1 VATCTICG
9 ETNLDSA
16 RYCSSC
22 GAEIRP
28 DEERRED
35 REEREERRVVTVL
48 FCDLVDS
55 TARFHLADP
64 EDVRATLA
72 AYLPRV
78 QREIERFGGTVE
90 KFVGDAVL
98 AVYGVPSVHE
108 DDAQRAL
115 YSALRI
121 LPVIE
126 EMNEEAQIPMAVR
139 LGVETGEAVV
149 DLGGV
154 ATRQGMV
161 FGDVVNTASRLQ
173 SAAPT
178 GGILVGERTYR
189 LTSSVFD
196 FEPMEPVR
204 VKGKADPLPV
214 WIAKGARSRFGTDL
228 QRPVSTPWVDRD
240 DELELLKRTFAR
252 AVREPS
258 VQLVTLMGEPGVGK
272 SRLVTEFFVYA
283 DDLPETTSWR
293 QGRCLP
299 YGEGVT
305 FWGLGEIVKAQAG
318 ILGSDGAREADE
330 KLAAAVSAVVPDPA
344 EQGWVHARLAP
355 LIGLADANPEGIERG
370 EAFSA
375 WRRFIEAIA
384 SMRPLVLVLEDVHWA
399 DAALLAFIEHVVEWS
414 SGAPILVICTAR
426 PELFD
431 REPGWGGGKRN
442 WSTISLAPLDDGDTQ
457 QLISGLLP
465 AEASPDLVEMVIERA
480 GGNPLFAEELSR
492 MLGEQP
498 SLGPEIARG
507 TEPPRTPEGLYA
519 IIAARLDTLPVPERS
534 LIQDASV
541 VGKVFWAG
549 VLSSMGG
556 VDRASVDS
564 ALHQLAR
571 KEIVRPSKVSSIE
584 AEVEF
589 SFWHGLIRDVA
600 YGQIPRRRRAA
611 KHVAAAAWIEEIAG
625 ERVSDQ
631 AELLAY
637 HYGEALE
644 LSRSAGV
651 TDEAASLQDKTRRY
665 WVLAGE
671 RAMKLD
677 VARAAEC
684 FGRALSLV
692 PATHPDRASILARM
706 AAASFDAGKY
716 REAER
721 TYEQA
726 LELFREAG
734 DQLSVGT
741 CLDRLATVL
750 WDEGDPAGCR
760 ARLDEALEILE
771 ELPHGTE
778 LADCY
783 ATLASERTVS
793 GHLEEAIA
801 WAERSLDLSSRLGAE
816 HLRPRALSYRGVA
829 RCFRGDL
836 DGVEDLED
844 ALRIAGSLGLA
855 RESVMPL
862 LILAEIAWATRGP
875 SSAIETAGR
884 AEHLANQRGLG
895 EIEIASRTTRLGP
908 LFDLGRWD
916 ELLDLAGDVIEWSA
930 GTGARYEVVS
940 AQPWAAQV
948 LQLRGRLEEASVAA
962 AHFIKPA
969 REVGDPQVLFPAAV
983 AAGWI
988 ALAEG
993 RTDEAAHLIEEV
1005 DRAADVS
1012 AWYREHFLADLVR
1025 LCSGIGNLA
1034 AAERL
1039 VGLANAFTE
1048 RHRLSLATARAV
1060 LHEAKGE
1067 LGPATETYLESAQ
1080 GWASYG
1086 HVVEA
1091 ARAWLGAGRCLAMT
1105 HTAEAAPHLERARE
1119 AFSHLGAVGLLADA
1133 EHELRAIGKLD

>member
-1 VATCTICG
+1 VATCGNCG
-9 ETNLDSA
+9 EENLASA
-16 RYCSSC
+16 RFCSAC
-22 GAEIRP
+22 GAEFGL
-28 DEERRED
+28 DASLGEA
-35 REEREERRVVTVL
+35 EERRVVTVL

-64 EDVRATLA
+64 EDVRETLA
-72 AYLPRV
+72 GYLPRV

-98 AVYGVPSVHE
+98 AVYGVPTVHE

-115 YSALRI
+115 FSALRI

-126 EMNEEAQIPMAVR
+126 EMNEGAEIPLAVR
-139 LGVETGEAVV
+139 IGVETGEAVV
-149 DLGGV
+149 DLRGGS
-154 ATRQGMV
+154 TRQGIV

-173 SAAPT
+173 GAAPT

-189 LTSSVFD
+189 LTASMFD
-196 FEPMEPVR
+196 LEPLEQVR

-214 WIAKGARSRFGTDL
+214 WLVKGARSRFGADL
-228 QRPVSTPWVDRD
+228 GRSVSTPWVDRE
-240 DELELLKRTFAR
+240 DELELLKRIFAR
-252 AVREPS
+252 SAREPS

-272 SRLVTEFFVYA
+272 SRLVSEFFAYI

-318 ILGSDGAREADE
+318 ILGSDGAKEADG
-330 KLAAAVSAVVPDPA
+330 KLAAAVSAVVRDPA

-370 EAFSA
+370 EAFSG
-375 WRRFIEAIA
+375 WRRFLEGIA
-384 SMRPLVLVLEDVHWA
+384 AVRPLVLVLEDVHWG
-399 DAALLAFIEHVVEWS
+399 DPALLAFVEHLVEWS
-414 SGAPILVICTAR
+414 TGVPILVICTAR

-431 REPGWGGGKRN
+431 REPSWGGGKRN
-442 WSTISLAPLDDGDTQ
+442 WSTISLAPLSDGDTE
-457 QLISGLLP
+457 QLAAAILP
-465 AEASPDLVEMVIERA
+465 AGSSSDLRHLVVERA

-492 MLGEQP
+492 MLGEQ
-498 SLGPEIARG
+498 SAI
-507 TEPPRTPEGLYA
+507 EPGLSPGSAQAPEGLYA
-519 IIAARLDTLPVPERS
+519 IIAARLDTLPGHERT
-534 LIQDASV
+534 LVQDASV

-549 VLSSMGG
+549 AL
-556 VDRASVDS
+556 ASIGDAEPDAVDS

-571 KEIVRPSKVSSIE
+571 KEIVRPSKVSSIGG
-584 AEVEF
+584 EVEF

-611 KHVAAAAWIEEIAG
+611 KHVAAAAWIERVAG

-631 AELLAY
+631 AELLAH

-644 LSRSAGV
+644 LSRSAGA
-651 TDEAASLQDKTRRY
+651 TDHVATLGDTTRRY

-677 VARAAEC
+677 VVQAAEC
-684 FGRALSLV
+684 FDRALALAPSS
-692 PATHPDRASILARM
+692 HPDRAGILARR
-706 AAASFDAGKY
+706 AAASFDAGRY

-726 LELFREAG
+726 LVLFREGG
-734 DQLSVGT
+734 DLLAVGT

-750 WDEGDPAGCR
+750 WEEGDPVGCR
-760 ARLDEALEILE
+760 SRLNEALEILE
-771 ELPHGTE
+771 GQPHGTE

-801 WAERSLDLSSRLGAE
+801 WAERSLELSAQFGAE

-829 RCFRGDL
+829 RSYRGDL
-836 DGVEDLED
+836 AGVEDLED
-844 ALRIAGSLGLA
+844 ALGIAERLGLA

-862 LILAEIAWATRGP
+862 LILAEIVWSTESPERAL
-875 SSAIETAGR
+875 ETAGR
-884 AEHLANQRGLG
+884 AEELASRRGLG
-895 EIEIASRTTRLGP
+895 EIAIASRTTRLGP

-916 ELLDLAGDVIEWSA
+916 ELLELAGDVIEWSA
-930 GTGARYEVVS
+930 GTGAGYEVVS
-940 AQPWAAQV
+940 AQPWEAQV
-948 LQLRGRLEEASVAA
+948 LQLRGRLNEASAA
-962 AHFIKPA
+962 AALFLKPA
-969 REVGDPQVLFPAAV
+969 REVGDPQVLIPAAV
-983 AAGWI
+983 AAGSI

-993 RTDEAAHLIEEV
+993 KTEEAARLIEEV
-1005 DRAADVS
+1005 HRAADVS

-1025 LCSGIGNLA
+1025 LCTGTGDVA

-1039 VGLANAFTE
+1039 VGMANAFTI
-1048 RHRLSLATARAV
+1048 RQRLALATARAI
-1060 LHEAKGE
+1060 LHEAKDE
-1067 LGPATETYLESAQ
+1067 LRPAAATYLEAAD
-1080 GWASYG
+1080 GWTSYG
-1086 HVVEA
+1086 HVLEA
-1091 ARAWLGAGRCLAMT
+1091 ARASLGAGRCLARADDGEPAG
-1105 HTAEAAPHLERARE
+1105 HLAAAKD
-1119 AFSHLGAVGLLADA
+1119 AFASLGAMGLLAEA
-1133 EHELRAIGKLD
+1133 EAELRAFR

>member
-1 VATCTICG
+1 MVTCSICG
-9 ETNLDSA
+9 ESNLDSA

-22 GAEIRP
+22 GAQLGHE
-28 DEERRED
+28 DDRRED
-35 REEREERRVVTVL
+35 REERRVVTVL

-72 AYLPRV
+72 AFLPRV

-98 AVYGVPSVHE
+98 AIYGVPAVHE

-115 YSALRI
+115 FSALRI
-121 LPVIE
+121 LPAVE
-126 EMNEEAQIPMAVR
+126 EMNEGAQIPLAVR
-139 LGVETGEAVV
+139 IGIETGEAVV
-149 DLGGV
+149 DLGAGS
-154 ATRQGMV
+154 TRQGMV
-161 FGDVVNTASRLQ
+161 FGDVVNTASRIQ
-173 SAAPT
+173 GTAPT
-178 GGILVGERTYR
+178 GGILVGEGTYR

-196 FEPMEPVR
+196 FESMGPVR
-204 VKGKADPLPV
+204 VKGKADPLSV
-214 WIAKGARSRFGTDL
+214 WIAKGARSRFGADL
-228 QRPVSTPWVDRD
+228 GRSAATPWVDRD

-272 SRLVTEFFVYA
+272 SRLASEFFAYI

-330 KLAAAVSAVVPDPA
+330 KLAAAVSAVVQDPA
-344 EQGWVHARLAP
+344 EQGWIHARLAP
-355 LIGLADANPEGIERG
+355 LIGLADTNPEGIERG

-375 WRRFIEAIA
+375 WRRFVEAIA
-384 SMRPLVLVLEDVHWA
+384 SVRPLILVLEDVHWA

-414 SGAPILVICTAR
+414 SGVPILVICTAR

-442 WSTISLAPLDDGDTQ
+442 WSTISLAPLDDGDTE

-465 AEASPDLVEMVIERA
+465 AGASPDVARMVIARA

-492 MLGEQP
+492 MLGEQQD
-498 SLGPEIARG
+498 LGPEVSSR
-507 TEPPRTPEGLYA
+507 TKLPRTPEGLYA
-519 IIAARLDTLPVPERS
+519 IIAARLDTLSSSERS
-534 LIQDASV
+534 LLQDASV
-541 VGKVFWAG
+541 LGKVFWAG
-549 VLSSMGG
+549 ALASMGG
-556 VDRASVDS
+556 VDRASIDS
-564 ALHQLAR
+564 ALHHLAR
-571 KEIVRPSKVSSIE
+571 REIVRPSRVASIE

-611 KHVAAAAWIEEIAG
+611 KHVAAAAWIEGIAG

-651 TDEAASLQDKTRRY
+651 TDEVASLEDTTRRY

-684 FGRALSLV
+684 FDRALSLA
-692 PATHPDRASILARM
+692 PADHPDRAGILVWTG
-706 AAASFDAGKY
+706 AAAFDAGRY

-734 DQLSVGT
+734 DRLSEGI

-750 WDEGDPAGCR
+750 WEEGDAAGCR
-760 ARLDEALEILE
+760 ARLGEALTILE
-771 ELPHGTE
+771 ELPHGAE
-778 LADCY
+778 LADSY
-783 ATLASERTVS
+783 ATMASERTVS

-801 WAERSLDLSSRLGAE
+801 WSERSLDLSSQVGAE

-829 RCFRGDL
+829 RSFRGDL
-836 DGVEDLED
+836 DGVADLED
-844 ALRIAGSLGLA
+844 ALRIAERLGLA

-862 LILAEIAWATRGP
+862 LILAEIAWSTRGP
-875 SSAIETAGR
+875 TSALETAGR
-884 AEHLANQRGLG
+884 AELLASQRGLG
-895 EIEIASRTTRLGP
+895 EIAMASRTTRLGP

-930 GTGARYEVVS
+930 GTGAGYEAVS

-948 LQLRGRLEEASVAA
+948 LQLRGRLEEASTAA
-962 AHFIKPA
+962 AHFMKPA
-969 REVGDPQVLFPAAV
+969 REVADPQVLIPAAV

-993 RTDEAAHLIEEV
+993 RTDEAAHLIEEIE
-1005 DRAADVS
+1005 RAADLS

-1025 LCSGIGNLA
+1025 LCAGIGNLE

-1039 VGLANAFTE
+1039 VGMANAFTD

-1060 LHEAKGE
+1060 LHEAKGD
-1067 LGPATETYLESAQ
+1067 LDLATETYLDAAQ
-1080 GWASYG
+1080 GWTSYG
-1086 HVVEA
+1086 HVLEA
-1091 ARAWLGAGRCLAMT
+1091 AKAWLGAGRCLAT
-1105 HTAEAAPHLERARE
+1105 TREEGAAPLLERARE
-1119 AFSHLGAVGLLADA
+1119 AFGDVGAVGLLADA
-1133 EHELRAIGKLD
+1133 EHELRTVGKRP

>member
-1 VATCTICG
+1 MATCAICG
-9 ETNLDSA
+9 EANPDSA
-16 RYCSSC
+16 SYCSSC
-22 GAEIRP
+22 GAELRP
-28 DEERRED
+28 HVDRRGD
-35 REEREERRVVTVL
+35 REERRVVTIL

-55 TARFHLADP
+55 TKRFHLADP

-72 AYLPRV
+72 DFLPRV

-108 DDAQRAL
+108 DDAERAL
-115 YSALRI
+115 FSALRI
-121 LPVIE
+121 LPVVE
-126 EMNEEAQIPMAVR
+126 QMNEESEIPVAVR
-139 LGVETGEAVV
+139 LGIETGEAIV
-149 DLGGV
+149 DLGAGT
-154 ATRQGMV
+154 TRQGMV

-173 SAAPT
+173 TAAPT

-196 FEPMEPVR
+196 FESMGPVQ

-214 WIAKGARSRFGTDL
+214 WLAKGARSRFGTDL
-228 QRPVSTPWVDRD
+228 GRPVSTPWVDRD

-272 SRLVTEFFVYA
+272 SRLAAEFFAYV

-330 KLAAAVSAVVPDPA
+330 KLDAAVSAVVQDPA
-344 EQGWVHARLAP
+344 EQEWVHARLAP

-384 SMRPLVLVLEDVHWA
+384 SVRPLVLVLEDVHWA

-414 SGAPILVICTAR
+414 SGVSILVICTAR

-442 WSTISLAPLDDGDTQ
+442 WSTISLAPLADGDTR

-465 AEASPDLVEMVIERA
+465 AEASEDLAQVVIERA

-492 MLGEQP
+492 MLGEQHR
-498 SLGPEIARG
+498 LG
-507 TEPPRTPEGLYA
+507 TEVPDEAETPRTPESLHA
-519 IIAARLDTLPVPERS
+519 IIAARLDTLQATERS

-541 VGKVFWAG
+541 VGRVFWAG
-549 VLSSMGG
+549 ALSSMGG

-564 ALHQLAR
+564 ALHQLVR
-571 KEIVRPSKVSSIE
+571 KEIVRPLKVSSIE
-584 AEVEF
+584 AEVEY

-611 KHVAAAAWIEEIAG
+611 KHVAAAEWIESIAG

-631 AELLAY
+631 AELLVY

-644 LSRSAGV
+644 LSRSAGL
-651 TDEAASLQDKTRRY
+651 TDEVSSLEDTTRRH
-665 WVLAGE
+665 WVLAGD

-677 VARAAEC
+677 VARASEC
-684 FGRALSLV
+684 FARALSLA
-692 PATHPDRASILARM
+692 PSEHPDRADILARM
-706 AAASFDAGKY
+706 GSASFDAGRY

-726 LELFREAG
+726 LALFREAG

-750 WDEGDPAGCR
+750 WDQGDPAGCR
-760 ARLDEALEILE
+760 ARLAEALTILE
-771 ELPHGTE
+771 DLPHGTE
-778 LADCY
+778 LADSY

-793 GHLEEAIA
+793 GHLDEAIV
-801 WAERSLDLSSRLGAE
+801 WAERSLDLSTQLKAE

-829 RCFRGDL
+829 RCYTGDL
-836 DGVEDLED
+836 GGVEDLED
-844 ALRIAGSLGLA
+844 ALRIAEGLGLA

-862 LILAEIAWATRGP
+862 LILAEIGWATSGP
-875 SSAIETAGR
+875 TSALETAGR
-884 AEHLANQRGLG
+884 AQHLADQRGLG
-895 EIEIASRTTRLGP
+895 EMEIASRTTRLGP

-916 ELLDLAGDVIEWSA
+916 ELLVLAGDVIEWST
-930 GTGARYEVVS
+930 GTGGTYEIVS
-940 AQPWAAQV
+940 AQPWVAQV
-948 LQLRGRLEEASVAA
+948 LLLRGRLEEASTAV
-962 AHFIKPA
+962 AHFMKRA
-969 REVGDPQVLFPAAV
+969 REVGDPQVLVPAAV
-983 AAGWI
+983 AAGWV

-993 RTDEAAHLIEEV
+993 RTEEVAQLIEEV
-1005 DRAADVS
+1005 DRAADVT

-1025 LCSGIGNLA
+1025 VCAGIGNLA

-1039 VGLANAFTE
+1039 VGTANAFTA

-1067 LGPATETYLESAQ
+1067 SGPATDTYLEAAE
-1080 GWASYG
+1080 GWTSYG
-1086 HVVEA
+1086 HVLEA
-1091 ARAWLGAGRCLAMT
+1091 ARARLGAGRCLAERSA
-1105 HTAEAAPHLERARE
+1105 AEAVPHLERARV
-1119 AFSHLGAVGLLADA
+1119 ALRDLGAVGPLSDA
-1133 EHELRAIGKLD
+1133 EQALRSVGKLD

>member
-22 GAEIRP
+22 GAQLRT
-28 DEERRED
+28 EEDRRED
-35 REEREERRVVTVL
+35 REERRVVTVL

-72 AYLPRV
+72 AFLPRV

-98 AVYGVPSVHE
+98 AIYGVPAVHE

-115 YSALRI
+115 FSALRI
-121 LPVIE
+121 LPVVE
-126 EMNEEAQIPMAVR
+126 EMNEGAQIPLAVR
-139 LGVETGEAVV
+139 IGIETGEAVV
-149 DLGGV
+149 DLGAGS
-154 ATRQGMV
+154 TRQGMV
-161 FGDVVNTASRLQ
+161 FGDVVNTASRIQ

-178 GGILVGERTYR
+178 GGILVGEGTYR

-196 FEPMEPVR
+196 FESMGPVR

-228 QRPVSTPWVDRD
+228 GRSASTPWVDRD

-272 SRLVTEFFVYA
+272 SRLATEFFTYV

-318 ILGSDGAREADE
+318 ILGSDGAREANE
-330 KLAAAVSAVVPDPA
+330 KLAAAVSAVVQDPA

-375 WRRFIEAIA
+375 WRRFVEAIA
-384 SMRPLVLVLEDVHWA
+384 SVRPLILVLEDVHWA
-399 DAALLAFIEHVVEWS
+399 DTALLAFIEHVVEWS
-414 SGAPILVICTAR
+414 SDVPILLICTAR

-442 WSTISLAPLDDGDTQ
+442 WSTISLAPLDDGDTE

-465 AEASPDLVEMVIERA
+465 VGASPDLAQMVIERA

-492 MLGEQP
+492 MLGEQQD
-498 SLGPEIARG
+498 LGPEISRR
-507 TEPPRTPEGLYA
+507 TEQPRTPEGLYA
-519 IIAARLDTLPVPERS
+519 IIAARLDTLSAEERS
-534 LIQDASV
+534 LLQDASV

-549 VLSSMGG
+549 ALASMGG
-556 VDRASVDS
+556 VDGGSIDS
-564 ALHQLAR
+564 ALHHLAR
-571 KEIVRPSKVSSIE
+571 REIVRPSRVASIE

-611 KHVAAAAWIEEIAG
+611 KHIAAAAWIEGMAG

-651 TDEAASLQDKTRRY
+651 TDEVASLEDTTRRY

-677 VARAAEC
+677 VARAADC
-684 FGRALSLV
+684 FDRALSLA
-692 PATHPDRASILARM
+692 PPTHPDRAGILAWM
-706 AAASFDAGKY
+706 GAAAFDAGRY

-721 TYEQA
+721 LYEQA
-726 LELFREAG
+726 LDLFRTAG
-734 DQLSVGT
+734 DRLSVGT

-750 WDEGDPAGCR
+750 WEEGDAAGCR
-760 ARLDEALEILE
+760 ARLKEALEILE
-771 ELPHGTE
+771 KLPHGAE
-778 LADCY
+778 LADSY
-783 ATLASERTVS
+783 ATMASERTVS

-801 WAERSLDLSSRLGAE
+801 WAERSLDLSSRSGAE

-829 RCFRGDL
+829 RAFRGDL
-836 DGVEDLED
+836 DGVADLED
-844 ALRIAGSLGLA
+844 ALRIAERLGLA

-862 LILAEIAWATRGP
+862 LILAEIAWSTRGP
-875 SSAIETAGR
+875 TSALETADR
-884 AEHLANQRGLG
+884 AEHLAGQRGLG
-895 EIEIASRTTRLGP
+895 EIAIASRTTRLGP

-930 GTGARYEVVS
+930 GTGAGYEAVS

-948 LQLRGRLEEASVAA
+948 LQLRGRLEEASAAA
-962 AHFIKPA
+962 AHFMKPA
-969 REVGDPQVLFPAAV
+969 RDVADPQVLIPAAV

-1005 DRAADVS
+1005 ERAADVS

-1025 LCSGIGNLA
+1025 LCAGIGNLE

-1039 VGLANAFTE
+1039 VGLANAVTD

-1060 LHEAKGE
+1060 LHEAKGD
-1067 LGPATETYLESAQ
+1067 LDPATETYLDAAK
-1080 GWASYG
+1080 GWTSYG
-1086 HVVEA
+1086 HALEA
-1091 ARAWLGAGRCLAMT
+1091 AKALLGAGRCLAT
-1105 HTAEAAPHLERARE
+1105 TREAEAAPLLERAKG
-1119 AFSHLGAVGLLADA
+1119 AFVDLGAVGLLEEA
-1133 EHELRAIGKLD
+1133 EHELRAIRKLK